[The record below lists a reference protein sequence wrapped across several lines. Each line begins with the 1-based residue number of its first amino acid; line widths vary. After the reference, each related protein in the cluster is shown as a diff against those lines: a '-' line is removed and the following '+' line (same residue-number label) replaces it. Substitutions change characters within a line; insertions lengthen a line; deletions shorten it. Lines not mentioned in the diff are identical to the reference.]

1 MSGNSNNADAT
12 VKGHELQHDKN
23 VLLWGRNKA
32 DHGSIVLAVSRTG
45 SVVLEQCHYISMPPG
60 RRRDANVM
68 EQSLDSRVPQDDSRI
83 LHNGS
88 VKT

>member
-12 VKGHELQHDKN
+12 VKGHELQHDK
-23 VLLWGRNKA
+23 VM
-32 DHGSIVLAVSRTG
+32 SRTG